1 MIGSL
6 FAYQKNRLTNI
17 TKTKKKKF
25 LNLLPKKRLRADDKR
40 QGNGYVNRFIL
51 QKIYLKSHL
60 FLRIHY
66 TIQNSVFIT
75 TNG

>member
-25 LNLLPKKRLRADDKR
+25 LKLLPKKRLRADDKTL
-40 QGNGYVNRFIL
+40 GNYLNRFIL

-60 FLRIHY
+60 YLRIHY
-66 TIQNSVFIT
+66 TIQNNGFIT